1 MNIFLVYLFFFG
13 CVSSFKNKLLPINN
27 VFLTIKHLMKP
38 NDMINYL
45 TSFKDYTIITTD
57 DNCKSI
63 EDLMIKNDM
72 KVYYVNLNNLLDK
85 NEILEILINKYNNFD
100 SSENLWIFYKGFFI
114 GSRNDIYKIIKNKNN
129 F

>member
-1 MNIFLVYLFFFG
+1 MNIFLIYIVLFGYVY
-13 CVSSFKNKLLPINN
+13 SFKNKLLPLNN
-27 VFLTIKHLMKP
+27 EYLNNKHLMKP

-85 NEILEILINKYNNFD
+85 NEILDILINKYNNFD
-100 SSENLWIFYKGFFI
+100 SSENLWIFYRGFFI
-114 GSRNDIYKIIKNKNN
+114 GSRYDIYKIIKK
-129 F
+129 

>member
-1 MNIFLVYLFFFG
+1 MNFLIYAVLFGYVY
-13 CVSSFKNKLLPINN
+13 SFKNKLLPLNN
-27 VFLTIKHLMKP
+27 EYLNKKHLMKP

-72 KVYYVNLNNLLDK
+72 KVYYVNLNNLFDK
-85 NEILEILINKYNNFD
+85 KEILDILINKYNNFD
-100 SSENLWIFYKGFFI
+100 SSENLWIFYRGFFI
-114 GSRNDIYKIIKNKNN
+114 GSRYDIYKIIKK
-129 F
+129 